1 MFAVNSKNE
10 LSRTYEQDALSL
22 LESRRRRA
30 RPRTYPSVQTEQI
43 PAKVTPTVRGIPCLY
58 GMSEWLQT
66 LGHSETDISRL
77 NIIHVTGTKGKGS
90 TCEFTRS
97 IFHAHGLRTG
107 FPSKIGLYTSPH
119 IQCIRERIQI
129 HSNPITENLFT
140 KYFFEVWDTLIDT
153 KIQNAA
159 TKQQPPRYLQ
169 FLALLAFHTFIRE
182 NVDAAIIEVHHGG
195 EFDATNVIQNPVV
208 TGITSLGLDHLD
220 QLGPTVES
228 IAWHKSGIFKP
239 GAPALSVPQEESP
252 SEVLHARAAEKHT
265 SLTIVLLNPNLPT
278 DSNVLGIPV
287 QRLNCSLAIELAR
300 TFLKA
305 KAPDHVIKPE
315 DISTAMRN
323 ICLIGR
329 FEIINDPDGQSQWF
343 VDGAHNTLSLEKTAE
358 WFSDITKRSEE
369 QTHRVLIFSH
379 FSKDRDALALLKC
392 LAESLFEQDALPD
405 HVIFTTY
412 IERADKSRTEKM
424 DKDILPTTL
433 PDLSVLSLFAEK
445 WKATVPRGTSLIS
458 TKETIEEAIDTA
470 RSIGAQQ
477 DGRAQVLITGC
488 FLLVG
493 GALNILR
500 RS

>member
-1 MFAVNSKNE
+1 MNQIT
-10 LSRTYEQDALSL
+10 RTYEQDCLSL
-22 LESRRRRA
+22 LETRRRRD
-30 RPRTYPSVQTEQI
+30 RPRTNPSVQTEKS
-43 PAKVTPTVRGIPCLY
+43 PANVTTTVRGIPCLY

-66 LGHSETDISRL
+66 LGHPEADISRL

-97 IFHAHGLRTG
+97 ILHAHGSRTG

-129 HSNPITENLFT
+129 NNNPVTENLFS
-140 KYFFEVWDTLIDT
+140 KYFFEVWDTLMNT
-153 KIQNAA
+153 NIQNAD
-159 TKQQPPRYLQ
+159 TTQRPPRYLQ

-239 GAPALSVPQEESP
+239 GAPAFSLPQEDSP
-252 SEVLHARAAEKHT
+252 SRVLHARAAEKNT
-265 SLTIVLLNPNLPT
+265 SLTIVPLNPNLPT
-278 DSNVLGIPV
+278 ESSVLGIPV
-287 QRLNCSLAIELAR
+287 QQLNCSLALELAR
-300 TFLKA
+300 TSLKA
-305 KAPDHVIKPE
+305 KAPDHVIE
-315 DISTAMRN
+315 SADISTALRD
-323 ICLIGR
+323 ISLIGR
-329 FEIINDPDGQSQWF
+329 FEIIDDPDGQSQWF

-358 WFSDITKRSEE
+358 WFSDITKSPAE
-369 QTHRVLIFSH
+369 QTNRILIFSH
-379 FSKDRDALALLKC
+379 FSKDRDGLALLEC
-392 LAESLFEQDALPD
+392 LAESLSERDALPD

-412 IERADKSRTEKM
+412 IERADKSQTEKM

-445 WKATVPRGTSLIS
+445 WKATVPRGTNSVS
-458 TKETIEEAIDTA
+458 TKETIQEAIETA

-477 DGRAQVLITGC
+477 DGKAQVLITGC